1 MVAVGVGRK
10 AKRLLLKLRHWLIK
24 KLGGYTEQTVLP
36 PARYPPSVMLHPERV
51 VAQARVNMEMVWG
64 DRGRWRFISDR
75 MKEKLIG
82 TVIEEIIKE
91 DYAVL
96 TCDRDISAQGDEAVY
111 TLGVCIMRP
120 NEWMKTSLGDFMRK
134 GQQR

>member
-1 MVAVGVGRK
+1 MGK
-10 AKRLLLKLRHWLIK
+10 KLKRLLLKLRHWLIK

-36 PARYPPSVMLHPERV
+36 PVRYPPSVMIHPKRV
-51 VAQARVNMEMVWG
+51 VAQARVNMEMVRG
-64 DRGRWRFISDR
+64 DRDRWRFISDR

-96 TCDRDISAQGDEAVY
+96 TCDRDISAQGDEVVY

-120 NEWMKTSLGDFMRK
+120 NEWMKTSLGDFMCK

>member
-1 MVAVGVGRK
+1 MNVTSK
-10 AKRLLLKLRHWLIK
+10 AQKMLLRLRHWLIK
-24 KLGGYTEQTVLP
+24 KLGGFTEQTVLP

-51 VAQARVNMEMVWG
+51 TAQARVNMDVVREDG
-64 DRGRWRFISDR
+64 DRWRFISVR
-75 MKEKLIG
+75 MKEQLIG
-82 TVIEEIIKE
+82 TVIEEIIKG

-120 NEWMKTSLGDFMRK
+120 NEWMKTSLGDFMCAGEKR
-134 GQQR
+134 